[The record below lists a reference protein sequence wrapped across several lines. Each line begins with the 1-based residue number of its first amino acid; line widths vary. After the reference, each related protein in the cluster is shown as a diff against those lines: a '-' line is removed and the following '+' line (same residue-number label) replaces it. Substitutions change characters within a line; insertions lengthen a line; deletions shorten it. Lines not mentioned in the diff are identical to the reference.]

1 VLTIH
6 NQQRLTETRMPGI
19 VNLGCCSDMGRINGA
34 LPWAA
39 ATFYSLAAT
48 PEPIASQLCTRCD
61 LAGIVDPWAY
71 LRDVLDKLSRDWPQS
86 RIDEL
91 LPRQWK
97 AARTQ

>member
-1 VLTIH
+1 
-6 NQQRLTETRMPGI
+6 
-19 VNLGCCSDMGRINGA
+19 MGRRNFLFAGSDAGA
-34 LPWAA
+34 HRL
-39 ATFYSLAAT
+39 ATLYTLMGS
-48 PEPIASQLCTRCD
+48 CD

-91 LPRQWK
+91 LPQQWK